1 MAGVQPPGGLGGQRR
16 WPWPLLGVCLIAA
29 VVGWPATLPSASSP
43 SPPPAPTGLTATP
56 AGSSQV
62 SLSWTAPGGSPSQYY
77 IDAGTSSQS
86 LVQVG
91 ISRTTTY
98 TVTGL
103 DSGTTYYFDV
113 TAAFCFEGCSD
124 SAPSSVVSAA
134 TNFTVPGAPTGLTA
148 TPAGSSQV
156 RLNWTAPAPTA
167 GAPVTGYKVY
177 DGTSSGGESLAGS
190 SSAISDTVTGL
201 SSATTYYFEVTAFN
215 SAGESARSTE
225 ASATTDSAVQGRASQ
240 VIQFGPLA
248 RHVAGVRFTVVASAS
263 SGLPVSFAADTPAV
277 CSVSGSQVTTI
288 TPGSCTI
295 TASQSGNARY
305 APAPDQTRS
314 FRVKHARGRL
324 RPQAITFARPA
335 DVAARR
341 PVRLSASASSG
352 LPVSFAA
359 DTPAVC
365 SVSGSQ
371 VTTIKAGS
379 CTITASQGGNARY
392 APAPDQTRS
401 FQVGPV
407 TSRAPQIL
415 AIVLAAVVLMAA
427 AAALLIRAHRL
438 RARRSAVRRGV
449 RVEPHPGSPDLVR
462 LRVTG
467 TDPATTVRIEPHPAD
482 VSSHLERA
490 QP

>member
-29 VVGWPATLPSASSP
+29 VVGWPATLPSASSQ
-43 SPPPAPTGLTATP
+43 SPPPSPTGLTATP

-77 IDAGTSSQS
+77 IDTGTSSQS

-103 DSGTTYYFDV
+103 DSGTMYYFDV

-124 SAPSSVVSAA
+124 SAPSSEVSAT

-148 TPAGSSQV
+148 TPAGSSQI

-190 SSAISDTVTGL
+190 SGATSHTVTGL

-225 ASATTDSAVQGRASQ
+225 ASATTGSAVQGRASQ
-240 VIQFGPLA
+240 VIQFGLLA

-263 SGLPVSFAADTPAV
+263 SGLPVSFAADTP
-277 CSVSGSQVTTI
+277 G
-288 TPGSCTI
+288 
-295 TASQSGNARY
+295 
-305 APAPDQTRS
+305 
-314 FRVKHARGRL
+314 
-324 RPQAITFARPA
+324 
-335 DVAARR
+335 
-341 PVRLSASASSG
+341 
-352 LPVSFAA
+352 
-359 DTPAVC
+359 VC

-438 RARRSAVRRGV
+438 RARRSAIRRGV

-467 TDPATTVRIEPHPAD
+467 TDPAITVRIEPHPAD
-482 VSSHLERA
+482 ISSHLERA